1 MFRKES
7 CDWECVLGCWGLM
20 ETEGRLIAGSRNR
33 NEFVLINANEF
44 GRVSGLL
51 KISSV
56 ALELVF
62 QLHMYILEQLNMYMA

>member
-1 MFRKES
+1 MIGS
-7 CDWECVLGCWGLM
+7 VCSGVGAGLM